1 MLLVETYNTTQSKN
15 LKKITRIA
23 NQSVTIEG
31 RSTTLNTVKGVVHSV
46 TFGQT
51 TDELLECLEDQGV
64 TDLKL
69 ITIKRNNELIQTN
82 SCILTFKKHQL
93 PSVIKL
99 SQWHNEV
106 VHEY

>member
-31 RSTTLNTVKGVVHSV
+31 RSTLNTVKGVVHSV

-64 TDLKL
+64 TDLKR
-69 ITIKRNNELIQTN
+69 ITIKRNNELIQKTHAN
-82 SCILTFKKHQL
+82 
-93 PSVIKL
+93 
-99 SQWHNEV
+99 
-106 VHEY
+106 